1 MALRLSV
8 VEPIMS
14 NLPRPHR
21 INIDLGPYKDAWLA
35 YCHARQ
41 VTPSA
46 AFRQIVAT
54 LIKTAGEL
62 PAEGASAAPAGKV
75 RMQITLT
82 GEEARF
88 IANCALAEGYSSTRW
103 LIALLQIRMGK
114 GAQFG
119 QYELEALARSNQ
131 ALLVLGR
138 NINQIARAVNAGGAL
153 PRDIR
158 AVIGRIEAT
167 IQSHTAQVSHAIACN
182 MERWNAKWTT

>member
-1 MALRLSV
+1 
-8 VEPIMS
+8 MS
-14 NLPRPHR
+14 NLPRPNR
-21 INIDLGPYKDAWLA
+21 INIDLGPYKEVWIA
-35 YCHARQ
+35 YCQARQ

-54 LIKTAGEL
+54 LTKTAGEL
-62 PAEGASAAPAGKV
+62 PVEGASAAPSGKV
-75 RMQITLT
+75 RMQVTLT

-119 QYELEALARSNQ
+119 QYELEALALSNQ
-131 ALLVLGR
+131 ALLALGR

-167 IQSHTAQVSHAIACN
+167 IQSHTAQVSHAISCN